1 MRNQTASPAGGGAT
15 VLQRHDPGETVR
27 TLGDLGRDDVLLAG
41 GKGASLGEMV
51 HAGLPV
57 PDGFVVLTGAY
68 RAFVADNGLEA
79 EVRRLTRELPAD
91 PAALE
96 EASHALRRHFEA
108 AEMPDRV
115 AAVINA
121 AYDALGGGPVAVRS
135 SATAEDLPGAS
146 FAGQHDSFLNVV
158 GADAV
163 AAAVQRCWGSLWN
176 ARAIAYRERQGIAS
190 EGVAMAVVVQRMV
203 EAERAGVLFTAN
215 PLDHRRDRML
225 LSASWGLGEA
235 VVAGDVTP
243 DQWVVDAASGEV
255 IEARIADK
263 RVITV
268 REGDGTVNRPMPPE
282 LRDAPSLKPAGVG
295 ELARMGRA
303 AAGFFGG
310 PQDIEWAGAD
320 GEFYLVQSRPITSL
334 FPLPEPRPDPADG
347 LRLYLCVSVHAQQMV
362 EPLTPAGLEFWR
374 VLVAGFAHLFT
385 GKPYREVPAFKVA
398 AGRMF
403 FDVTA
408 LLRNPKRWEGFGTA
422 IFDKD
427 PVTTEALRLFLARDG
442 DRIAHRGPGI
452 RIPLRM
458 APVAARLTVRYL
470 AAAIAPERA
479 RRRLQRATDAAIV
492 ALEAD
497 AARLTGVADRVR
509 FVEEEIGRRGAM
521 AWLVPVAVMSPG
533 LAAEGA
539 IRERLERWLGDASG
553 MMPLQRALPHNPTTE
568 MGLALWRL
576 AGRLRAE
583 AVEPAADH
591 PGVREFLARFGHR
604 AVWEIDPGVRRW
616 SEDPSYVLEMLRG
629 YAEQVDSADQERQF
643 RDHEAEAERV
653 AGELVAQVR
662 REQGRLRG
670 WQLRRLIH
678 LYRQTGGMREQPKF
692 DGARIIALTRRVL
705 RAAGEELVR
714 RGRLDD
720 ADDVFFVTLDQLRSA
735 DGAGVAG
742 QAPGPDLRDAAA
754 NARSEYLRERERRA
768 IPRWMTSVGE
778 CIFGVPSQPG
788 EGVLSG
794 FPVSPG
800 VYEGTV
806 RVILHPAG
814 ARLEAGEV
822 LVCRGT
828 DPCWTPLFLRAGAL
842 VMETGGAVS
851 HGSVVAREY
860 GLPAVAGVADAT
872 QLLADGMRVR
882 VDGETGQVT
891 VLE

>member
-1 MRNQTASPAGGGAT
+1 MRNRTESLMGGGAT
-15 VLQRHDPGETVR
+15 VLQRPESGQAVR
-27 TLGDLGRDDVLLAG
+27 TLGELGRNDVLLAG

-51 HAGLPV
+51 RAGLPV
-57 PDGFVVLTGAY
+57 PDGFVMLTGAY
-68 RAFVADNGLEA
+68 RAFVADNQLEA
-79 EVRRLTRELPAD
+79 EIRRLTRDLPTGD
-91 PAALE
+91 TALE
-96 EASHALRRHFEA
+96 ETSRALHRLFES

-115 AAVINA
+115 TADIDA
-121 AYDALGGGPVAVRS
+121 AYNALGGGPVAVRS

-163 AAAVQRCWGSLWN
+163 AAAVKRCWISLWN
-176 ARAIAYRERQGIAS
+176 ARALAYRRRKGIAS

-203 EAERAGVLFTAN
+203 TAERAGVLFTAN

-243 DQWVVDAASGEV
+243 DQWVVDAGSGAV
-255 IEARIADK
+255 IDARIADK

-268 REGDGTVNRPMPPE
+268 REGDGTVNRAMPPE
-282 LRDAPSLKPAGVG
+282 LRDAPSLQPG
-295 ELARMGRA
+295 EVAALARMGRVA
-303 AAGFFGG
+303 AEFFGS
-310 PQDIEWAGAD
+310 PQDIEWAGAG

-374 VLVAGFAHLFT
+374 VLVAGFAHTFT
-385 GKPYREVPAFKVA
+385 GKPYRDVPAFKVA

-422 IFDKD
+422 ISDKD
-427 PVTTEALRLFLARDG
+427 PVTTEALRLFLAREG

-452 RIPLRM
+452 RIPTRM
-458 APVAARLTVRYL
+458 VPVAARLAMRYL

-479 RRRLQRATDAAIV
+479 RRRLQRETDAAIG
-492 ALEAD
+492 ALETD

-509 FVEEEIGRRGAM
+509 FIEEEIGRRGAI

-533 LAAEGA
+533 LAAESA
-539 IRERLERWLGDASG
+539 IRERLERWLGDVSGLASI
-553 MMPLQRALPHNPTTE
+553 QRALPHNPTTE

-576 AGRLRAE
+576 ARRLRAE
-583 AVEPAADH
+583 GAEPTADH
-591 PGVREFLARFGHR
+591 PGVREFLDRFGHR
-604 AVWEIDPGVRRW
+604 AVWEIDPGVARW
-616 SEDPSYVLEMLRG
+616 SEDPSYVLEMLRS
-629 YAEQVDSADQERQF
+629 YAEQVDADQERQF
-643 RDHEAEAERV
+643 RDHEGEAERV
-653 AGELVAQVR
+653 ADELVARVR
-662 REQGRLRG
+662 QQKGKLRA

-678 LYRQTGGMREQPKF
+678 LYRQTGGLREQPKF

-705 RAAGEELVR
+705 REAGEELVQ

-720 ADDVFFVTLDQLRSA
+720 ADDVCFLTLDQIRSA
-735 DGAGVAG
+735 DEAGAAG
-742 QAPGPDLRDAAA
+742 LAPGADLREAAA
-754 NARSEYLRERERRA
+754 HARSEYLRERERRA

-778 CIFGVPSQPG
+778 CIFGVPSEEG

-800 VYEGTV
+800 MYEGTV
-806 RVILHPAG
+806 RVVHHPAG
-814 ARLEAGEV
+814 ARLERGEV

-860 GLPAVAGVADAT
+860 GLPAVAGVAEAT
-872 QLLADGMRVR
+872 ERLQDGMRVR

-891 VLE
+891 VLD